1 MATVSIITLEENMPN
16 VNGKEITRLDTNS
29 FMERHGMVKVTV
41 KVRGFI

>member
-29 FMERHGMVKVTV
+29 FMERYGMVKVTV